1 MMKGVL
7 LSILAAGVL
16 SLFSVVD
23 CRAQDADS
31 TATGDTLHVMMLLP
45 LQLDQ
50 LDALD
55 TVAADKAQI
64 NPASLPALHAYE
76 SLLLLADTL
85 SQLGI
90 HLLIEPVDFGRDSL
104 ASITRLNS
112 LSATGQDI
120 VLSFLPSAFNS
131 SLTNASLRWNKP
143 VYVFQS
149 ANPQFLCRSSLMRLM
164 VPSNSTQIQLFATW
178 LLSRFADGNFITI
191 TREQRR
197 EKDLASLFAR
207 VVDSISTDSGR
218 VVRFVHTAK
227 TWDGLKAKLKKQGS
241 NILFVP
247 TSDESF
253 LTTLVNALSAYRND
267 YSITLCG
274 LPTWEGFETIDVSAL
289 DSLNTHLFSG
299 THIDT
304 EQVSSL
310 AFRKAF
316 IQVNHTDP
324 LLQAYLAWDAT
335 LVALREQLTDLPV
348 GFPAFAGPYNLLES
362 AGDDCGYEN
371 KSIRVLRYSDFS
383 LSPVN

>member
-1 MMKGVL
+1 MKCGL
-7 LSILAAGVL
+7 LSILAAGLL
-16 SLFSVVD
+16 SLLAVAD
-23 CRAQDADS
+23 CRACAADS
-31 TATGDTLHVMMLLP
+31 TSTGDTLRVIMLLP

-64 NPASLPALHAYE
+64 NAASLPALHAYE
-76 SLLLLADTL
+76 SVLLLADTL

-90 HLLIEPVDFGRDSL
+90 HLMTEVVDFGRDSL
-104 ASITRLNS
+104 ASVTRLNT
-112 LSATGQDI
+112 LSVNNHDV
-120 VLSFLPSAFNS
+120 VLSFLPTAFNS
-131 SLTNASLRWNKP
+131 SLTNASLRWKKP

-149 ANPQFLCRSSLMRLM
+149 ANPQFLYRSSWMRLM
-164 VPSNSTQIQLFATW
+164 VPSNSTQIQLFASW
-178 LLSRFADGNFITI
+178 LLNSFADGNFITI

-218 VVRFVHTAK
+218 VIRFVHSAK

-253 LTTLVNALSAYRND
+253 LTTLVNALNAVRDD

-304 EQVSSL
+304 EQISAL

-335 LVALREQLTDLPV
+335 LVALHEQLTDLPA
-348 GFPAFAGPYNLLES
+348 GFPDFVGPHNLLENI
-362 AGDDCGYEN
+362 GDSCGFEN
-371 KSIRVLRYSDFS
+371 KSIQVMKYVDFS
-383 LSPVN
+383 LVQVN

>member
-1 MMKGVL
+1 MKGRFAGILIACASSL
-7 LSILAAGVL
+7 LAVAEG
-16 SLFSVVD
+16 
-23 CRAQDADS
+23 RGMPADS
-31 TATGDTLHVMMLLP
+31 TTGNDTLHVMMLLP
-45 LQLDQ
+45 LQLEQ
-50 LDALD
+50 LEALD
-55 TVAADKAQI
+55 TVSADKAQI

-76 SLLLLADTL
+76 SLLLLTDTL

-90 HLLIEPVDFGRDSL
+90 HLVTEVVDFGRDSL
-104 ASITRLNS
+104 ASVTRLNT
-112 LSATGQDI
+112 LSAGGQDI

-131 SLTNASLRWNKP
+131 SLTNASLRWKKP

-149 ANPQFLCRSSLMRLM
+149 ANPQFLCRSSWMRLM
-164 VPSNSTQIQLFATW
+164 VPSNSTQIQLFASW
-178 LLSRFADGNFITI
+178 LLNRFSDGNFIAV

-197 EKDLASLFAR
+197 EKDLAALFAR

-218 VVRFVHTAK
+218 VIRFVHAGK
-227 TWDGLKAKLKKQGS
+227 SWDGLKSKLKKQGN
-241 NILFVP
+241 NIVFVP

-253 LTTLVNALSAYRND
+253 LTTLVNALKSYRDD

-304 EQVSSL
+304 ELVPGL

-335 LVALREQLTDLPV
+335 LVALREWMTDVPA
-348 GFPAFAGPYNLLES
+348 GFPAFVGPHNRLES
-362 AGDDCGYEN
+362 AGDTCGRES
-371 KSIRVLRYSDFS
+371 KSIQVLRYSNFS
-383 LSPVN
+383 LLPVN

>member
-1 MMKGVL
+1 
-7 LSILAAGVL
+7 
-16 SLFSVVD
+16 
-23 CRAQDADS
+23 
-31 TATGDTLHVMMLLP
+31 
-45 LQLDQ
+45 
-50 LDALD
+50 
-55 TVAADKAQI
+55 
-64 NPASLPALHAYE
+64 
-76 SLLLLADTL
+76 
-85 SQLGI
+85 
-90 HLLIEPVDFGRDSL
+90 
-104 ASITRLNS
+104 
-112 LSATGQDI
+112 
-120 VLSFLPSAFNS
+120 
-131 SLTNASLRWNKP
+131 
-143 VYVFQS
+143 
-149 ANPQFLCRSSLMRLM
+149 
-164 VPSNSTQIQLFATW
+164 
-178 LLSRFADGNFITI
+178 LSRFADGNFITI

-335 LVALREQLTDLPV
+335 LD
-348 GFPAFAGPYNLLES
+348 
-362 AGDDCGYEN
+362 
-371 KSIRVLRYSDFS
+371 
-383 LSPVN
+383 